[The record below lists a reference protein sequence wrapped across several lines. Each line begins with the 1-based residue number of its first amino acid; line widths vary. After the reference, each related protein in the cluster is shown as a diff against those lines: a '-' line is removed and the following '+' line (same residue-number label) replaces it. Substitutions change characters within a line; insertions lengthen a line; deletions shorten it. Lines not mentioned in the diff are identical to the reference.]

1 MRRLLKQIQDLQDQV
16 NSLDEKEFHHPD
28 TASSSGV
35 SHLPSQPVVVPSS
48 REVLGRD
55 SGLPSMT
62 RNTTGNSGN
71 VFETLP
77 ARERSSSA
85 IFKNSGTPISSYCGV
100 QLEKTEK
107 RMGQVREVVRE
118 PQNSPKAVPR
128 FQRGA
133 GVFVHTRG
141 PCSHGDVIDYPRFP
155 VSEMH
160 LGKFPDC
167 MEFQSWNVQ
176 FKTNLKVSFAQ
187 KHVHFRQRVRVH
199 FRRAACSKK
208 TTDSAVGGRLLTG
221 STSIFV
227 QPEHMKRYRG

>member
-176 FKTNLKVSFAQ
+176 FKTVVCSKTCAFPTKS
-187 KHVHFRQRVRVH
+187 KSG
-199 FRRAACSKK
+199 RAACSKK